1 MTGLIKSILEQ
12 EEIQAL
18 KPDFSLLTII
28 SKELAQKAQTIIFAK
43 EKGKELKLLT
53 TNNHPDEVKK
63 LLHQIEQTG
72 YLYQL
77 FYTTNEG
84 FALALE
90 RYDLLEQQEKEKAEL
105 RQQSAKAEGK
115 SAISLMKE
123 EFDQRESQDPAQFIN
138 TIIRLSFQ
146 AGASDLH
153 FQPEEQGIVL
163 RLRIDGVL
171 QTVVEFSHQ
180 EFWKYL
186 QKIKFMSG
194 VKMNIDYLPQD

>member
-28 SKELAQKAQTIIFAK
+28 SKELAQKAQTIIFGK

-63 LLHQIEQTG
+63 LLHQIEQKG

-84 FALALE
+84 FSLALE
-90 RYDLLEQQEKEKAEL
+90 RYDLLEQTRKKKKLNFANSLLKLKEN
-105 RQQSAKAEGK
+105 Q
-115 SAISLMKE
+115 
-123 EFDQRESQDPAQFIN
+123 
-138 TIIRLSFQ
+138 LS
-146 AGASDLH
+146 
-153 FQPEEQGIVL
+153 V
-163 RLRIDGVL
+163 
-171 QTVVEFSHQ
+171 
-180 EFWKYL
+180 
-186 QKIKFMSG
+186 
-194 VKMNIDYLPQD
+194 